1 LEGGMGD
8 GNVQTARGLRVVLPS
23 AGQGTESRDNTLT
36 LRTLPASTPTG
47 DSSTSSIN
55 YSTYLSPLLDSA
67 STDPSTLTLTSPATI
82 SPNTTS
88 ASASAAA
95 ARKSAFHA
103 AVAAEIAVQRAEL
116 EKRLKARERVI
127 RRNEELKR
135 KIGDLEVQRS
145 VERRVEEG
153 WRAKRRGV
161 VG

>member
-1 LEGGMGD
+1 MGD

-23 AGQGTESRDNTLT
+23 AGEGTESRDNTLT
-36 LRTLPASTPTG
+36 LRTLPASTPTA
-47 DSSTSSIN
+47 DSGTSSIN
-55 YSTYLSPLLDSA
+55 YSTYLSLLLDSI
-67 STDPSTLTLTSPATI
+67 SPDPSTLTLTSPATI
-82 SPNTTS
+82 SPNTTSAS

-116 EKRLKARERVI
+116 EKRLKARERVV